1 MEMNGLMGGL
11 YRICEWIMRFSVIN
25 VLWIICSIPFLLAS
39 LPILTV
45 ENTGQLTMV
54 LVISGVIAP
63 FVLFPATAAMFTV
76 ARKWVMGD
84 VDVPLFKT
92 FFRGYKENYRQ
103 SMFGG
108 IIYSLLFL
116 LFVVNM
122 RFYAELTNTLQF
134 LSIMFLVLIVV
145 LCVSLF
151 HFFSILSHL
160 HMSVFQIIK
169 SSLLITIG
177 RPFTSIMIAVTCA
190 AILYISFFHFQWLLV
205 FFSGSLIAYT
215 SFFYFHRMF
224 VKLQEKQKQ
233 WQENAA
239 NENEDDAEETKD
251 EDAGAG
257 KKTLSDA
264 DDGNTAEDGGE
275 SGNRDGLRTQT

>member
-1 MEMNGLMGGL
+1 MVNLEMNGLMGGL

-25 VLWIICSIPFLLAS
+25 VLWVICSIPFLLAA
-39 LPILTV
+39 LPVLTV

-54 LVISGVIAP
+54 LIISGVIAP

-76 ARKWVMGD
+76 ARKWVLGD

-92 FFRGYKENYRQ
+92 YFRGYKENYRQ

-122 RFYAELTNTLQF
+122 RFYAELTNSLQF
-134 LSIMFLVLIVV
+134 LSVMFLVLIAV

-177 RPFTSIMIAVTCA
+177 RPLTSIMIAITNAV
-190 AILYISFFHFQWLLV
+190 ILYISFFHFQWLLM
-205 FFSGSLIAYT
+205 FFSGSLIAYS

-224 VKLQEKQKQ
+224 VKLQEKQRQ

-239 NENEDDAEETKD
+239 NDEEGDAEKAD
-251 EDAGAG
+251 GEDGEG
-257 KKTLSDA
+257 RKTRA
-264 DDGNTAEDGGE
+264 DGEDVAEDGDGG
-275 SGNRDGLRTQT
+275 SRDGLRTQT

>member
-1 MEMNGLMGGL
+1 LEMNGLMGGL

-25 VLWIICSIPFLLAS
+25 VLWVICSIPFLLAA
-39 LPILTV
+39 LPVLTV

-54 LVISGVIAP
+54 LIISGVIAP

-76 ARKWVMGD
+76 ARKWVLGD

-92 FFRGYKENYRQ
+92 YFRGYKENYRQ

-122 RFYAELTNTLQF
+122 RFYAELTNSLQF
-134 LSIMFLVLIVV
+134 LSVMFLVLIAV

-177 RPFTSIMIAVTCA
+177 RPLTSIMIAITNAV
-190 AILYISFFHFQWLLV
+190 ILYISFFHFQWLLM
-205 FFSGSLIAYT
+205 FFSGSLIAYS

-224 VKLQEKQKQ
+224 VKLQEKQRQ

-239 NENEDDAEETKD
+239 NDEEGDAEKAD
-251 EDAGAG
+251 GEDGEG
-257 KKTLSDA
+257 RKTRA
-264 DDGNTAEDGGE
+264 DGEDVAEDGDGG
-275 SGNRDGLRTQT
+275 SRDGLRTQT

>member
-1 MEMNGLMGGL
+1 MNGLMGGL

-25 VLWIICSIPFLLAS
+25 VLWVICSIPFLLAA
-39 LPILTV
+39 LPVLTV

-54 LVISGVIAP
+54 LIISGVIAP

-76 ARKWVMGD
+76 ARKWVLGD

-92 FFRGYKENYRQ
+92 YFRGYKENYRQ

-122 RFYAELTNTLQF
+122 RFYAELTNSLQF
-134 LSIMFLVLIVV
+134 LSVMFLVLIAV

-177 RPFTSIMIAVTCA
+177 RPLTSIMIAITSAV
-190 AILYISFFHFQWLLV
+190 ILYISFFHFQWLLM
-205 FFSGSLIAYT
+205 FFSGSLIAYS

-224 VKLQEKQKQ
+224 VKLQEKQRQ

-239 NENEDDAEETKD
+239 NDEEGDAEKAD
-251 EDAGAG
+251 GEDGEG
-257 KKTLSDA
+257 RKTRA
-264 DDGNTAEDGGE
+264 DGEDVAEDGDGG
-275 SGNRDGLRTQT
+275 SRDGLRTQT

>member
-25 VLWIICSIPFLLAS
+25 VLWVICSIPFLLAA
-39 LPILTV
+39 LPVLTV

-54 LVISGVIAP
+54 LIISGVIAP

-76 ARKWVMGD
+76 ARKWVLGD

-92 FFRGYKENYRQ
+92 YFRGYKENYRQ

-122 RFYAELTNTLQF
+122 RFYAELTNSLQF
-134 LSIMFLVLIVV
+134 LSVMFLVLIAV

-177 RPFTSIMIAVTCA
+177 RPLTSIMIAITNAV
-190 AILYISFFHFQWLLV
+190 ILYISFFHFQWLLM
-205 FFSGSLIAYT
+205 FFSGSLIAYS

-224 VKLQEKQKQ
+224 VKLQEKQRQ

-239 NENEDDAEETKD
+239 NDEEGDAEKAD
-251 EDAGAG
+251 GEDGEG
-257 KKTLSDA
+257 RKTRA
-264 DDGNTAEDGGE
+264 DGEDVAEDGDGG
-275 SGNRDGLRTQT
+275 SRDGLRTQT

>member
-1 MEMNGLMGGL
+1 MNGLMGGL

-25 VLWIICSIPFLLAS
+25 VLWVICSIPFLLAA
-39 LPILTV
+39 LPVLTV

-54 LVISGVIAP
+54 LIISGVIAP

-76 ARKWVMGD
+76 ARKWVLGD

-92 FFRGYKENYRQ
+92 YFRGYKENYRQ

-122 RFYAELTNTLQF
+122 RFYAELTNSLQF
-134 LSIMFLVLIVV
+134 LSVMFLVLIAV

-177 RPFTSIMIAVTCA
+177 RPLTSIMIAITNAV
-190 AILYISFFHFQWLLV
+190 ILYISFFHFQWLLM
-205 FFSGSLIAYT
+205 FFSGSLIAYS

-224 VKLQEKQKQ
+224 VKLQEKQRQ

-239 NENEDDAEETKD
+239 NDEEGDAEKAD
-251 EDAGAG
+251 GEDGEG
-257 KKTLSDA
+257 RKTRA
-264 DDGNTAEDGGE
+264 DGEDVAEDGDGG
-275 SGNRDGLRTQT
+275 SRDGLRTQT

>member
-1 MEMNGLMGGL
+1 LEMNGLMGGL

-25 VLWIICSIPFLLAS
+25 VLWVICSIPFLLAA
-39 LPILTV
+39 LPVLTV

-54 LVISGVIAP
+54 LIISGVIAP

-76 ARKWVMGD
+76 ARKWVLGD

-92 FFRGYKENYRQ
+92 YFRGYKENYRQ

-122 RFYAELTNTLQF
+122 RFYAELTNSLQF
-134 LSIMFLVLIVV
+134 LSVMFLVLIAV

-177 RPFTSIMIAVTCA
+177 RPLTSIMIAITSAV
-190 AILYISFFHFQWLLV
+190 ILYISFFHFQWLLM
-205 FFSGSLIAYT
+205 FFSGSLIAYS

-224 VKLQEKQKQ
+224 VKLQEKQRQ

-239 NENEDDAEETKD
+239 NDEEGDAEKAD
-251 EDAGAG
+251 GEDGEG
-257 KKTLSDA
+257 RKTRA
-264 DDGNTAEDGGE
+264 DGEDVAEDGDGG
-275 SGNRDGLRTQT
+275 SRDGLRTQT

>member
-1 MEMNGLMGGL
+1 MVNLEMNGLMGGL

-25 VLWIICSIPFLLAS
+25 VLWAICSIPFLLAA
-39 LPILTV
+39 LPVLTV

-54 LVISGVIAP
+54 LIISGVIAP

-76 ARKWVMGD
+76 ARKWVLGD

-92 FFRGYKENYRQ
+92 YFRGYKENYRQ

-122 RFYAELTNTLQF
+122 RFYAELTNSLQF
-134 LSIMFLVLIVV
+134 LSVMFLVLIAV

-177 RPFTSIMIAVTCA
+177 RPLTSIMIAITSAV
-190 AILYISFFHFQWLLV
+190 ILYISFFHFQWLLM
-205 FFSGSLIAYT
+205 FFSGSLIAYS

-224 VKLQEKQKQ
+224 VKLQEKQRQ

-239 NENEDDAEETKD
+239 NDEEGDAEKAD
-251 EDAGAG
+251 GEDGEG
-257 KKTLSDA
+257 RKTRA
-264 DDGNTAEDGGE
+264 DGEDVAEDGDGG
-275 SGNRDGLRTQT
+275 SRDGLRTQT

>member
-25 VLWIICSIPFLLAS
+25 VLWVICSIPFLLAA
-39 LPILTV
+39 LPVLTV

-54 LVISGVIAP
+54 LIISGVIAP

-76 ARKWVMGD
+76 ARKWVLGD

-92 FFRGYKENYRQ
+92 YFRGYKENYRQ

-122 RFYAELTNTLQF
+122 RFYAELTNSLQF
-134 LSIMFLVLIVV
+134 LSVMFLVLIAV

-177 RPFTSIMIAVTCA
+177 RPLTSIMIAITSAV
-190 AILYISFFHFQWLLV
+190 ILYISFFHFQWLLM
-205 FFSGSLIAYT
+205 FFSGSLIAYS

-224 VKLQEKQKQ
+224 VKLQEKQRQ

-239 NENEDDAEETKD
+239 NDEEGDAEKAD
-251 EDAGAG
+251 GEDGEG
-257 KKTLSDA
+257 RKTRA
-264 DDGNTAEDGGE
+264 DGEDVAEDGDGG
-275 SGNRDGLRTQT
+275 SRDGLRTQT